1 MANPRYLISRLH
13 PPRTGW
19 RDLPRT
25 PSGVTRQEGLPGA
38 EASHAGKEG
47 NHPGRGNSVCDGPEA
62 SVACEKH

>member
-38 EASHAGKEG
+38 HVHPTPAPHALK
-47 NHPGRGNSVCDGPEA
+47 GREFLAGF
-62 SVACEKH
+62 